1 MGGQYGQPFE
11 VEEILGLKSSKKDTQ
26 NGFFIEAGAGGNLT
40 LVSEFTCGEKRNV
53 FDFFPNRTPYQF

>member
-11 VEEILGLKSSKKDTQ
+11 VEEILELKSSKKDTQ

-40 LVSEFTCGEKRNV
+40 LVSEFIFREKG
-53 FDFFPNRTPYQF
+53 FFFFFFFQ